1 MFVFIMLAALGLG
14 ISLYTYVIEQ
24 RLKRDVS
31 YKPVCDISD
40 RISCSKPMQSQYAS
54 LFYFSNALVGTVFY
68 GLLIALALVEAR
80 NLMFIA
86 TIGAS
91 IVSCVLAYLLY
102 VKIKALCLLCTSLYI
117 INLLLL
123 YLSF

>member
-123 YLSF
+123 